1 MYLIC
6 SKKLAGDGVLISLMI
21 FFSMIISLA
30 ISGILAFVSK
40 DFIDGVRNVRNKYK
54 IMFE

>member
-1 MYLIC
+1 ML
-6 SKKLAGDGVLISLMI
+6 KKLAGDGVLISLMI

-30 ISGILAFVSK
+30 ISGILTFVSK